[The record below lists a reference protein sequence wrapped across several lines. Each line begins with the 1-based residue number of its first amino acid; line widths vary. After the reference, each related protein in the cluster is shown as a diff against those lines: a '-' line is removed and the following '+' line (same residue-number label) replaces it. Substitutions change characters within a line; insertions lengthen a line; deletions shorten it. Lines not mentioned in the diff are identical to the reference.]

1 MADTYKFMFK
11 LQKTFIIFAIM
22 LSLFGNIT
30 YAATS
35 AVSENS
41 VYPQKFE
48 IWNNGSYSGIS
59 SLLVYD
65 TDDLYINI
73 KDISNLGL
81 NVEDI
86 EGGIILSNNVK
97 SAKVMFDE
105 EILNLDSYSFENP
118 IISGIQE
125 HFLMLDIIGKC
136 FSDDYRGSRVGDVW
150 RVYLCVD
157 SYSGKKSPSIS
168 VTSTTF
174 NFEHGIYTIQ
184 LKNTSYNRAE
194 SVSIYTAYYS
204 NDSTLLDLK
213 SNTVYGLKN
222 NDELTTFM
230 PIGDY
235 FNIAAKCKIM
245 LWDDN
250 LQPIGNI
257 TTIKDYSYD
266 KNIAIPDNKEMVFD
280 DIPTNHKYYD
290 AIYMMNKQTG
300 IGLFN
305 GYEDGT
311 YKPDAHMLKSEFAY
325 TLVKMLGVQIE
336 NMNVDCNLKDVP
348 SSHWCKNAIG
358 FLVANN
364 IMGIE
369 DKFFYP
375 NSEITLNEVLTAFLK
390 IMNERNIEIDSI
402 MTLANKHK
410 LLTNVD
416 TNEIKITRGNFTQIA
431 YNFINEYY
439 K

>member
-1 MADTYKFMFK
+1 MENVCNLRIKF
-11 LQKTFIIFAIM
+11 QKSVIIFTM
-22 LSLFGNIT
+22 LLSLFGTIICET
-30 YAATS
+30 AS

-48 IWNNGSYSGIS
+48 IWNNGSYSGIF

-65 TDDLYINI
+65 TDDFYINI
-73 KDISNLGL
+73 KDISKLGL
-81 NVEDI
+81 NVETV

-97 SAKVMFDE
+97 RVKVMFDAE
-105 EILNLDSYSFENP
+105 VLNLDSYSFKNPVISELQEN
-118 IISGIQE
+118 
-125 HFLMLDIIGKC
+125 FLMLDVIGKC

-157 SYSGKKSPSIS
+157 SYSGKKLPSIS
-168 VTSTTF
+168 VTSTAF
-174 NFEHGIYTIQ
+174 SFEHGIYTIQ
-184 LKNTSYNRAE
+184 LKNISYNSADSIR
-194 SVSIYTAYYS
+194 IYTAYYS
-204 NDSTLLDLK
+204 NDGTLLDLT
-213 SNTVYGLKN
+213 SNIVYNLKR

-235 FNIAAKCKIM
+235 FNTAAKCKIM

-250 LQPIGNI
+250 LQPIGDI
-257 TTIKDYSYD
+257 TAIKNFLYD
-266 KNIAIPDNKEMVFD
+266 ASVTIPDNKEMIFD

-290 AIYMMNKQTG
+290 AIYIMNKQMG
-300 IGLFN
+300 MGLFN

-325 TLVKMLGVQIE
+325 SLVKMLGIQIE
-336 NMNVDCNLKDVP
+336 NMSVDCSLKDV
-348 SSHWCKNAIG
+348 SATHWCKNAIG
-358 FLVANN
+358 FLVAND
-364 IMGIE
+364 IMEVE
-369 DKFFYP
+369 DRLFYP

-390 IMNERNIEIDSI
+390 IMNESEIEVDSI

-416 TNEIKITRGNFTQIA
+416 TDEIEITRGNFTQIA
-431 YNFINEYY
+431 FNFIS
-439 K
+439 KIKK